1 MKSIRIGKINVD
13 VKSALIGMAVFCFGL
28 SFGPTQNFFTKIWTS
43 FRSVV
48 NSVLGKK

>member
-13 VKSALIGMAVFCFGL
+13 VKSALIGMAFFCVGL
-28 SFGPTQNFFTKIWTS
+28 SLSPTQNFFTKIWTS
-43 FRSVV
+43 VKSTI